1 MTGARRRTG
10 RRPGSEDTRGRILDA
25 ARAAFGDR
33 GYDGASVRAIAAQA
47 GVDPALVHHYFGSK
61 QRLFVAA
68 TRFPFDPREA
78 IAGLVAAGP
87 PEALGTRFVAFVIGL
102 WDRPDVRPTVTGV
115 VRSATTDPEAAAMA
129 RRMLAEGPLLALT
142 AAIRLP
148 DAELRAALASSQL
161 MGVAFARYV
170 LAVEPLAS
178 MPANDLGA
186 AVGPV
191 VQHYLTGD
199 LDQPA
204 PPPRG

>member
-1 MTGARRRTG
+1 VARTG
-10 RRPGSEDTRGRILDA
+10 RRPGEPDTRERIADA
-25 ARAAFGDR
+25 ARRLFAERGFDRTSIRAVAAE
-33 GYDGASVRAIAAQA
+33 A
-47 GVDPALVHHYFGSK
+47 GVDPALVHHYFGTK

-78 IAGLVAAGP
+78 IAGLVADGP
-87 PEALGTRFVAFVIGL
+87 PEGLGERFVRFVISL

-142 AAIRLP
+142 TAIRLP

-161 MGVAFARYV
+161 MGIAFARYV

-178 MPANDLGA
+178 MSPDALGA

-191 VQHYLTGD
+191 VQRYLTGD
-199 LDQPA
+199 LGLPDA
-204 PPPRG
+204 TARG